1 LEANGDL
8 FTVPAR
14 NIYRGSA
21 PVEYAVAVERYL
33 TAARLSDTSRRV
45 YRVALQTWAWPL
57 VNRTPPTGPER
68 RGAAIPTLLLSRLD
82 TATATE
88 TVRRAME
95 HRALMVDARTFARE
109 ASILRNALHWWAAR
123 AWISPDAELTIK
135 AYLGETRAEADAV
148 YADDADDADDATSS
162 TLDPPAL
169 DPPALDLPPLSAV
182 FALRA
187 PLREQAL
194 WRLVYE
200 SAAPIGHLLALDAS
214 DLDFATRRVRR
225 RGGPRQVDRIGWGPL
240 SAELLPLLTIGRTGG
255 PVFLTTRRAAG
266 RVPAADRCPY
276 TGRAR
281 LSARRAAELF
291 QAATRG
297 LDPAGH
303 GWNLRDLRVAGRAAS
318 AGRRW

>member
-8 FTVPAR
+8 FTVAAG

-33 TAARLSDTSRRV
+33 AAARLSDASRRV

-57 VNRTPPTGPER
+57 VGRTPPTGSER
-68 RGAAIPTLLLSRLD
+68 RGAAIPTLLVSRLD
-82 TATATE
+82 TATAAE
-88 TVRRAME
+88 TVRRALE

-109 ASILRNALHWWAAR
+109 ASILRNAVHWWVAR
-123 AWISPDAELTIK
+123 GWISPDAEAAIK
-135 AYLGETRAEADAV
+135 AYLGEVRAEADADT
-148 YADDADDADDATSS
+148 AASA
-162 TLDPPAL
+162 
-169 DPPALDLPPLSAV
+169 ALDLPAL
-182 FALRA
+182 FALRV

-200 SAAPIGHLLALDAS
+200 SAAPIEHLLALDAS
-214 DLDFATRRVRR
+214 DLDFAGRLVRR
-225 RGGPRQVDRIGWGPL
+225 RGGPRQADRIGWGPL

-255 PVFLTTRRAAG
+255 PVFRTTRRAAG
-266 RVPAADRCPY
+266 RVPPADRCPY

-291 QAATRG
+291 QSATSG
-297 LDPAGH
+297 LDPAGR

-318 AGRRW
+318 AGRQR